1 MIGMQPFVTVT
12 MLIMLAVILLKA
24 LKVIRHETFVICLQ
38 ILATGYAVFFVAY
51 IPTQPIEQQL
61 AFLTWLSVMSFFYHV
76 FNRR

>member
-1 MIGMQPFVTVT
+1 MIGVQPFVAGT
-12 MLIMLAVILLKA
+12 MIIMLAVILLQTFKA
-24 LKVIRHETFVICLQ
+24 ISLDAFLICLQ
-38 ILATGYAVFFVAY
+38 ILAIGYAVFFIAY